1 MNEITV
7 KPGFASPVRHF
18 FVVNPVCFDSRQKM
32 EAVIARVHRYF
43 NNPDHSLQSGTSDY
57 AVHVSR
63 FPRDAIGAI
72 RRFADAVPAGVSL
85 RVYAVGGNGTLFDC
99 LNGVIGLPNVELG
112 VIPYGNQNDFCR
124 AFGKKNWRIF
134 NSLEMQIH
142 APSVPVD
149 VMYCGSNYA
158 LSHCL
163 IGMEP
168 IAAASIRK
176 IEEHTFLKRFRQII
190 SPGMFVNYMCLIG
203 AMNLNLIRQDYRLWV
218 DGENFSGVHLLIHIL
233 NSPRF
238 GDSRYYPF
246 IDPTDG
252 YLDILASGTM
262 GVLKMFKVA
271 NRVLK
276 TLGELKL
283 DDEGNQEK
291 YSGLVTYRRAKNIS
305 VASEG
310 SLILNLDGELFYDKF
325 VAVEIRPAAVRIIA
339 PNLVTEVHS

>member
-1 MNEITV
+1 MGEKTV
-7 KPGFASPVRHF
+7 KPVFASPARHF
-18 FVVNPVCFDSRQKM
+18 FVVNPVCFDNRQKM
-32 EAVIARVHRYF
+32 EVVIAEVHRFF
-43 NNPDHSLQSGTSDY
+43 NESDNSLLVAPQGY

-72 RRFADAVPAGVSL
+72 RRFADAAPSGAPL

-99 LNGVIGLPNVELG
+99 LNGVIGLPNAELG

-124 AFGKKNWRIF
+124 ALGKKSWRTF
-134 NSLEMQIH
+134 NSLEMQIR

-176 IEEHTFLKRFRQII
+176 IEEHTFLKRFRRIL
-190 SPGMFVNYMCLIG
+190 SPSMFLNYMCLIG
-203 AMNLNLIRQDYRLWV
+203 VMNLSIIRQDYRLWV
-218 DGENFSGVHLLIHIL
+218 DGEDLSGVHLVIHIL

-252 YLDILASGTM
+252 YLDVLASGDI

-271 NRVLK
+271 NKILK
-276 TLGELKL
+276 TLSKFKL
-283 DDEGNQEK
+283 GDDGEK

-305 VASEG
+305 VASES
-310 SLILNLDGELFYDKF
+310 SLILNLDGELFYDKLI
-325 VAVEIRPAAVRIIA
+325 AVEIKPAAVRIIA
-339 PNLVTEVHS
+339 PNLVAEARS